1 VGAVGPPLLY
11 PVLKETLPVVYVC
24 SGHCAEFMT
33 LFERAVVAW
42 SGGTASTCS
51 STCASTCSSTCSE
64 VFQSHLFRDAA
75 ELIMTHPPMET
86 SAEEDHILQVGY
98 I

>member
-1 VGAVGPPLLY
+1 MY

-42 SGGTASTCS
+42 SGSTA
-51 STCASTCSSTCSE
+51 STCSE
-64 VFQSHLFRDAA
+64 VFQSELFRDAA

-86 SAEEDHILQVGY
+86 SAEEDHILQVGS